1 MSIEYKRGHFILGAE
16 FNDTNTYDMYPD
28 VGTDSG
34 VCKTITPMVNFN
46 PALPTPK
53 DQDEYKIL
61 LGRVTKSFTR
71 VILMY
76 NFLGVEMFKSFNTCL
91 VGSLSIKK
99 KKLQ

>member
-61 LGRVTKSFTR
+61 LGRVTKIIEFALR
-71 VILMY
+71 PFV
-76 NFLGVEMFKSFNTCL
+76 GGKSLKIF
-91 VGSLSIKK
+91 SMKK
-99 KKLQ
+99 IEFH